1 MTQRPP
7 MLSADLRRGPAPSA
21 DAGPAP
27 SAEVPSVEAASA
39 VAPAAATGEY
49 VENHALSSTGR
60 RVAATRRW
68 VLRFQRLIVALL
80 LGGIVAIVLLSVSTG
95 PISLSMSDAGR
106 LILGHLIPGMP
117 WMSDGTY
124 TGLEDQA
131 VWHFRLPRVL
141 LALIGG
147 AGLALAGAL
156 MQAVVR
162 NPLAEPYLLGVSSGA
177 GLGAVAVISFGSAAL
192 GGLSISLAAFVGAL
206 AATGA
211 VFLCA
216 RQDGVVVPTRLI
228 LAGVALGS
236 LLSAVTSFL
245 TLTGDAHQVFS
256 VMFFLL
262 GSLSAASFGQLVLPT
277 IVLVGVLVFAALNAR
292 GLNALMAGDETA
304 TALGVN
310 VHALRLGSLALA
322 ALLTASVVAV
332 CGGIGFVGLII
343 PHTARLL
350 VGSDHRL
357 MLPVAVLG
365 GALFLAAADL
375 AARTAAAPT
384 EVPIGIFTAAV
395 GAPFFLWLLRP
406 GRTRG
411 GLAGLLR
418 RRQVVDA

>member
-1 MTQRPP
+1 M
-7 MLSADLRRGPAPSA
+7 
-21 DAGPAP
+21 
-27 SAEVPSVEAASA
+27 
-39 VAPAAATGEY
+39 
-49 VENHALSSTGR
+49 
-60 RVAATRRW
+60 AATRRW
-68 VLRFQRLIVALL
+68 VLRVQRAVVALL
-80 LGGIVAIVLLSVSTG
+80 ALGIVAIVLLSVSTG
-95 PISLSMSDAGR
+95 PISLSMGDAGR

-131 VWHFRLPRVL
+131 VWQFRLPRVL

-192 GGLSISLAAFVGAL
+192 GGVSISLAAFVGAL

-262 GSLSAASFGQLVLPT
+262 GSLSAASFGQLALPA
-277 IVLVGVLVFAALNAR
+277 IVLGAVLVFAALNAR

-365 GALFLAAADL
+365 GALFLASADL

-411 GLAGLLR
+411 GLTGLLR
-418 RRQVVDA
+418 RRRTAAA

>member
-1 MTQRPP
+1 M
-7 MLSADLRRGPAPSA
+7 PAPDLS
-21 DAGPAP
+21 DT
-27 SAEVPSVEAASA
+27 A
-39 VAPAAATGEY
+39 V
-49 VENHALSSTGR
+49 GR
-60 RVAATRRW
+60 RVAATRRG
-68 VLRFQRLIVALL
+68 VRRFQRTVITVLL
-80 LGGIVAIVLLSVSTG
+80 LGIVGIVLLSVSTG
-95 PISLSMSDAGR
+95 PISLSMLDAGR

-117 WMSDGTY
+117 WMGDGTY
-124 TGLEDQA
+124 TGMEDQA
-131 VWHFRLPRVL
+131 VWQFRLPRVL
-141 LALIGG
+141 LALLGG
-147 AGLALAGAL
+147 AGLALAGGL

-177 GLGAVAVISFGSAAL
+177 GLGAVAVITFGSAAL
-192 GGLSISLAAFVGAL
+192 GGLSLTMAAFVGAL
-206 AATGA
+206 VATGA

-216 RQDGVVVPTRLI
+216 QQDGVVVPTRLI

-236 LLSAVTSFL
+236 LLSAITSFL

-262 GSLSAASFGQLVLPT
+262 GSLAAATFGQLVLPA
-277 IVLVGVLVFAALNAR
+277 IVLALVLVFAAVNAR

-310 VHALRLGSLALA
+310 VNALRIGSLVLA

-406 GRTRG
+406 GRSRG
-411 GLAGLLR
+411 GAPRLLR
-418 RRQVVDA
+418 RRTEADA

>member
-1 MTQRPP
+1 MSPVSCP
-7 MLSADLRRGPAPSA
+7 K
-21 DAGPAP
+21 
-27 SAEVPSVEAASA
+27 PSV
-39 VAPAAATGEY
+39 G
-49 VENHALSSTGR
+49 H
-60 RVAATRRW
+60 RVQTTRRW
-68 VLRFQRLIVALL
+68 ILRFQKTVLAVLTV
-80 LGGIVAIVLLSVSTG
+80 GIVLITLFSVSTG
-95 PISLSMSDAGR
+95 PISLSMFDAGR

-124 TGLEDQA
+124 TALEDQA
-131 VWHFRLPRVL
+131 VWQFRLPRVL
-141 LALIGG
+141 LALLGG
-147 AGLALAGAL
+147 AGLALAGGL

-177 GLGAVAVISFGSAAL
+177 GLGAVAVISLGSAAL
-192 GGLSISLAAFVGAL
+192 GGASISAAAFVGAL
-206 AATGA
+206 LATAA

-216 RQDGVVVPTRLI
+216 QQDGVVVPTRLI

-245 TLTGDAHQVFS
+245 TLTGDAHRVFS

-262 GSLSAASFGQLVLPT
+262 GSLSAATFEQLILPAVVML
-277 IVLVGVLVFAALNAR
+277 IVLGYAALNAR

-304 TALGVN
+304 TALGFNVN
-310 VHALRLGSLALA
+310 ALRIVSLVLA

-343 PHTARLL
+343 PHTTRLL

-365 GALFLAAADL
+365 GGLFLAAADL

-406 GRTRG
+406 RRSRKSVTRVFARSR
-411 GLAGLLR
+411 AG
-418 RRQVVDA
+418 APA

>member
-1 MTQRPP
+1 M
-7 MLSADLRRGPAPSA
+7 RGGLHGTAEQPA
-21 DAGPAP
+21 
-27 SAEVPSVEAASA
+27 EPSVTE
-39 VAPAAATGEY
+39 TRDE
-49 VENHALSSTGR
+49 SSSPPELQTSVTGR

-68 VLRFQRLIVALL
+68 VLRFQRLIVVLL
-80 LGGIVAIVLLSVSTG
+80 LCGTVGIVLLSVSTG
-95 PISLSMSDAGR
+95 PISVSLFDAGR
-106 LILGHLIPGMP
+106 LVLGHLIPGVP

-131 VWHFRLPRVL
+131 VWQFRLPRVL
-141 LALIGG
+141 LALLGG

-177 GLGAVAVISFGSAAL
+177 GLGAVVVISFGSAVV
-192 GGLSISLAAFVGAL
+192 GGLSISLAAFLGAL
-206 AATGA
+206 VATGA

-216 RQDGVVVPTRLI
+216 RQDGVVIPTRLI

-236 LLSAVTSFL
+236 LLSAFTSFL

-262 GSLSAASFGQLVLPT
+262 GSLSAASFGQLALPA
-277 IVLVGVLVFAALNAR
+277 IVLAAVLVFAMFNAR

-310 VHALRLGSLALA
+310 VHTLRLGSLGLA

-350 VGSDHRL
+350 VGSDHRS
-357 MLPVAVLG
+357 MIPVAVLG
-365 GALFLAAADL
+365 GALFLAVADL
-375 AARTAAAPT
+375 AARTVAAPT
-384 EVPIGIFTAAV
+384 EVPIGIFTAAI

-418 RRQVVDA
+418 RHRETSA

>member
-1 MTQRPP
+1 MGDGIPP
-7 MLSADLRRGPAPSA
+7 SGPASA
-21 DAGPAP
+21 LGDTG
-27 SAEVPSVEAASA
+27 
-39 VAPAAATGEY
+39 VARQ
-49 VENHALSSTGR
+49 VAL
-60 RVAATRRW
+60 TRRW
-68 VLRFQRLIVALL
+68 VLRFQRAVVLL
-80 LGGIVAIVLLSVSTG
+80 LALGIIGIVLLSVSTG
-95 PISLSMSDAGR
+95 PISLTMIDAGR

-117 WMSDGTY
+117 WMSDGSY

-131 VWHFRLPRVL
+131 VWQFRLPRVL

-147 AGLALAGAL
+147 AGLALAGGL

-192 GGLSISLAAFVGAL
+192 GGVTISVAAFVGAL

-216 RQDGVVVPTRLI
+216 QQDGVVAPTRLI

-262 GSLSAASFGQLVLPT
+262 GSLSAATFGQLVLPAV
-277 IVLVGVLVFAALNAR
+277 VLGLVLVFAGVNAR

-310 VHALRLGSLALA
+310 VNVLRIGSLVLA

-406 GRTRG
+406 RRARSFWGGRLRSLRG
-411 GLAGLLR
+411 RMEAG
-418 RRQVVDA
+418 A

>member
-1 MTQRPP
+1 MPQSPP
-7 MLSADLRRGPAPSA
+7 
-21 DAGPAP
+21 
-27 SAEVPSVEAASA
+27 
-39 VAPAAATGEY
+39 
-49 VENHALSSTGR
+49 ALSSTTRAPSSRLTAEQAADDAGPVGDGLPPSGPASALGDTG
-60 RVAATRRW
+60 VARQVALTRRW
-68 VLRFQRLIVALL
+68 VLRFQRAVVLL
-80 LGGIVAIVLLSVSTG
+80 LALGIIGVLLLSVSTG
-95 PISLSMSDAGR
+95 PISLTMIDAGR

-117 WMSDGTY
+117 WMSDGSY

-131 VWHFRLPRVL
+131 VWQFRLPRVL

-147 AGLALAGAL
+147 AGLALAGGL

-192 GGLSISLAAFVGAL
+192 GGVTISVAAFVGAL

-216 RQDGVVVPTRLI
+216 QQDGVVVPTRLI

-262 GSLSAASFGQLVLPT
+262 GSLSAATFGQLMLPAVVLG
-277 IVLVGVLVFAALNAR
+277 LVLVFAGVNAR

-310 VHALRLGSLALA
+310 VNALRIGSLVLA

-406 GRTRG
+406 RRARSSWGGRLRSLRG
-411 GLAGLLR
+411 RMEAG
-418 RRQVVDA
+418 A

>member
-1 MTQRPP
+1 
-7 MLSADLRRGPAPSA
+7 ML
-21 DAGPAP
+21 
-27 SAEVPSVEAASA
+27 A
-39 VAPAAATGEY
+39 VL
-49 VENHALSSTGR
+49 ALG
-60 RVAATRRW
+60 V
-68 VLRFQRLIVALL
+68 VLIVL
-80 LGGIVAIVLLSVSTG
+80 VSVSTG
-95 PISLSMSDAGR
+95 PISLSILDAAR
-106 LILGHLIPGMP
+106 LILGHLVPGMP
-117 WMSDGTY
+117 WMSDGSY
-124 TGLEDQA
+124 TALEDQA
-131 VWHFRLPRVL
+131 VWNFRLPRVL

-147 AGLALAGAL
+147 AGLALAGGL

-177 GLGAVAVISFGSAAL
+177 GLGAVSVISLGSATL
-192 GGLSISLAAFVGAL
+192 GGASISAAAFVGAL
-206 AATGA
+206 AATAA

-216 RQDGVVVPTRLI
+216 QQNGTVVPTRLI

-236 LLSAVTSFL
+236 LLSAVTSFM
-245 TLTGDAHQVFS
+245 TLTGDAHRVFS

-262 GSLSAASFGQLVLPT
+262 GSLSAASFEQLVLPAV
-277 IVLVGVLVFAALNAR
+277 VLLVVLIYAGFHAR

-304 TALGVN
+304 TALGLNVN
-310 VHALRLGSLALA
+310 ALRIGSLVLA

-365 GALFLAAADL
+365 GGLFLAAADL

-406 GRTRG
+406 RSSRRSVVRALTTRR
-411 GLAGLLR
+411 A
-418 RRQVVDA
+418 RRQA